1 MVDNA
6 KHKFNLKSCECYKI
20 NKKYD
25 FIIFHNAFFYVHP
38 KKQRGILKKL
48 FVSLNDGGKLY
59 ITDTPDFDKRVN
71 SFRGGGCMKR
81 IYLFLTGIFPVY
93 QIDLAGFYIK
103 DKLLKNIAKQVGFK
117 KVTKL
122 DSWCN
127 YRSHWILEK

>member
-1 MVDNA
+1 
-6 KHKFNLKSCECYKI
+6 
-20 NKKYD
+20 
-25 FIIFHNAFFYVHP
+25 
-38 KKQRGILKKL
+38 
-48 FVSLNDGGKLY
+48 
-59 ITDTPDFDKRVN
+59 
-71 SFRGGGCMKR
+71 MKR